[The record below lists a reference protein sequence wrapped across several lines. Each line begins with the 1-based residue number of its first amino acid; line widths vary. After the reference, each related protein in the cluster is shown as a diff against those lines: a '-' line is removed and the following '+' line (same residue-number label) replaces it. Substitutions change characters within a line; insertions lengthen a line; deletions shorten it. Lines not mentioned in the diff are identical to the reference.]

1 MEPKDHSKQV
11 IREQRRLIEIHKW
24 IESEKAGRDVSDIAT
39 LQWIQQFGMPFRNY
53 AESLPYGC
61 LNCGLCPYCETRE
74 ECCQP
79 FDKERLRRIHV
90 ES

>member
-39 LQWIQQFGMPFRNY
+39 LQWI
-53 AESLPYGC
+53 
-61 LNCGLCPYCETRE
+61 
-74 ECCQP
+74 
-79 FDKERLRRIHV
+79 
-90 ES
+90 